1 MVPVALIVGN
11 MFVLYM
17 VEISN
22 LMLIG
27 YPILIS
33 VALTSIVQVSFK
45 YVAQLLPN

>member
-33 VALTSIVQVSFK
+33 VALTRLEFM
-45 YVAQLLPN
+45 